1 MAYIGNE
8 PEIGF
13 NTVFVQKFNGDGA
26 CTQFTITQPISD
38 PDYLEVLVNNVQ
50 QEPYA
55 SYGVTNGLITFTE
68 APSVGANNIQVGMK
82 SSTIVYYNQIT
93 SSQLVDGSIGGTKLI
108 DGSVTGNKLGVTS
121 VSSNHIAVGAVTGN
135 LIPAGAVT
143 TNHIVAG
150 AITGNLLAQN
160 IITSNNIV
168 NGAILGNDIGVGQI
182 TGNLIGIG
190 AISGN
195 NIGIGAITGNNFAQP
210 ITSNMIATSAITG
223 NLIAVNSINAS
234 NSIVALSITGNLIG
248 TGAISANN
256 FAGGGVGSGSLSQN
270 LTLSTIRIAE
280 TVNVQTTPI
289 SGNYNIHVAEAT
301 AYYFVGNTT
310 GPVTFNLIGNQST
323 SLNSLLNV
331 GQTASL
337 AIALKQGA
345 TRYRANVFID
355 GVNPLSSVVWMGAS
369 QPAQLGAQTQSVDA
383 YSITVIKTEN
393 NGYTVMVGNTTFAA
407 ANGQGMGPGGA
418 Q

>member
-13 NTVFVQKFNGDGA
+13 NTTLVQKFNGDGA

-121 VSSNHIAVGAVTGN
+121 VRGNNIAVGQITGN
-135 LIPAGAVT
+135 LIAVGAVT

-150 AITGNLLAQN
+150 AVTGNLLAPN
-160 IITSNNIV
+160 IINSNNIV
-168 NGAILGNDIGVGQI
+168 DGSILGNDLGIQSVS
-182 TGNLIGIG
+182 GNNIGIG
-190 AISGN
+190 AVSGN

-210 ITSNMIATSAITG
+210 ITGNMIGSYAISG
-223 NLIAVNSINAS
+223 NQ
-234 NSIVALSITGNLIG
+234 IG
-248 TGAISANN
+248 IGAISGNN
-256 FAGGGVGSGSLSQN
+256 FAGGGVTSNVLAQN
-270 LTLSTIRIAE
+270 LTISTIRVAE
-280 TVNVQTTPI
+280 TVNVVTTGI
-289 SGNYNIHVAEAT
+289 SGNYNIHVANTT
-301 AYYFVGNTT
+301 AYYFVANTT
-310 GPVTFNLIGNQST
+310 GPVTFNLIANSAGGAT
-323 SLNSLLNV
+323 GSLNGLLNV

-369 QPAQLGAQTQSVDA
+369 QPAQLTAQSQSIDT

>member
-13 NTVFVQKFNGDGA
+13 NTLSVQKFNGDGA
-26 CTQFTITQPISD
+26 CTQFSISQPISD

-55 SYGVTNGLITFTE
+55 SYGVSSGVITFTE
-68 APSVGANNIQVGMK
+68 APSVGANNIQVGYK
-82 SSTIVYYNQIT
+82 SQSIIYYNQVT
-93 SSQLVDGSIGGTKLI
+93 SNQLVDGSIGGVKLI
-108 DGSVTGNKLGVTS
+108 DGSVTGNKLGITAIRGNNIVAGT
-121 VSSNHIAVGAVTGN
+121 ITGN
-135 LIPAGAVT
+135 LIADTAVAS
-143 TNHIVAG
+143 NNIVVG
-150 AITGNLLAQN
+150 AITGNLIADTA
-160 IITSNNIV
+160 IRGNNIV
-168 NGAILGNDIGVGQI
+168 AGQI
-182 TGNLIGIG
+182 TGNLIADTTIR
-190 AISGN
+190 GN
-195 NIGIGAITGNNFAQP
+195 NIVAGQ
-210 ITSNMIATSAITG
+210 ITG
-223 NLIAVNSINAS
+223 NLIATNSINAS

-256 FAGGGVGSGSLSQN
+256 FAGGGVGSDSLAQN
-270 LTLSTIRIAE
+270 LTISTIRVAE

-310 GPVTFNLIGNQST
+310 GPVTFNLIGNNST

-369 QPAQLGAQTQSVDA
+369 QPAQLTAQSQSIDT

>member
-82 SSTIVYYNQIT
+82 SSTIVYFNQIT

-108 DGSVTGNKLGVTS
+108 DGSVTGNKLGITAIRGNNIVAGT
-121 VSSNHIAVGAVTGN
+121 ITGN
-135 LIPAGAVT
+135 LIADT
-143 TNHIVAG
+143 
-150 AITGNLLAQN
+150 AIRG
-160 IITSNNIV
+160 NNIV
-168 NGAILGNDIGVGQI
+168 AGQI
-182 TGNLIGIG
+182 TGNLI
-190 AISGN
+190 AI
-195 NIGIGAITGNNFAQP
+195 
-210 ITSNMIATSAITG
+210 
-223 NLIAVNSINAS
+223 NSINAS

-256 FAGGGVGSGSLSQN
+256 FAGGGVGSDSLAQN
-270 LTLSTIRIAE
+270 LTISTIRVAE

-310 GPVTFNLIGNQST
+310 GPVTFNLIGNNST

-369 QPAQLGAQTQSVDA
+369 QPAQLGAQTQSIDT

>member
-82 SSTIVYYNQIT
+82 SSTIVYFNQIT

-135 LIPAGAVT
+135 LIAVGAVT

-150 AITGNLLAQN
+150 AVTGNLIAVGAVTTNHIVAGAVTGNLLASN
-160 IITSNNIV
+160 IINSNNIV
-168 NGAILGNDIGVGQI
+168 DGSILGND
-182 TGNLIGIG
+182 LGIQSV
-190 AISGN
+190 SGN
-195 NIGIGAITGNNFAQP
+195 NIGLGAITGNNFAQP
-210 ITSNMIATSAITG
+210 ITGNMIGVYAISG
-223 NLIAVNSINAS
+223 NQ
-234 NSIVALSITGNLIG
+234 IG
-248 TGAISANN
+248 IGAISGNN
-256 FAGGGVGSGSLSQN
+256 FAGGGVTSNVLAQN
-270 LTLSTIRIAE
+270 LTISTIRVAE
-280 TVNVQTTPI
+280 TVNVVTTGI
-289 SGNYNIHVAEAT
+289 SGNYNIHVANTT
-301 AYYFVGNTT
+301 AYYFVANTT
-310 GPVTFNLIGNQST
+310 GSVTFNLVANSAGGAT
-323 SLNSLLNV
+323 GSLNGLLNV

-337 AIALKQGA
+337 AIALKQGV

-355 GVNPLSSVVWMGAS
+355 GVNPLSSVYWMGAI
-369 QPAQLGAQTQSVDA
+369 QPSQLGTQAQSLDV
-383 YSITVIKTEN
+383 YNITVIKVADSA
-393 NGYTVMVGNTTFAA
+393 YTVMVGNTNFGS
-407 ANGQGMGPGGA
+407 ANGFGMGPGGA

>member
-82 SSTIVYYNQIT
+82 SSTIVYFNQIT

-108 DGSVTGNKLGVTS
+108 DGSVTGNKLGITAIRGNNIVAGT
-121 VSSNHIAVGAVTGN
+121 ITGN
-135 LIPAGAVT
+135 LIADTAVAS
-143 TNHIVAG
+143 NNIVVG
-150 AITGNLLAQN
+150 AITGNLIADTA
-160 IITSNNIV
+160 IRGNNIV
-168 NGAILGNDIGVGQI
+168 AGQI
-182 TGNLIGIG
+182 TGNLIADTTIR
-190 AISGN
+190 GN
-195 NIGIGAITGNNFAQP
+195 NIVAGQ
-210 ITSNMIATSAITG
+210 ITG
-223 NLIAVNSINAS
+223 NLIATNSINAS

-256 FAGGGVGSGSLSQN
+256 FAGGGVGSESLSQN

-310 GPVTFNLIGNQST
+310 GPVTFNLIGNNST
-323 SLNSLLNV
+323 SQNSLLNV

-369 QPAQLGAQTQSVDA
+369 QPAQLTAQSQSIDT

>member
-82 SSTIVYYNQIT
+82 SSTIVYFNQIT
-93 SSQLVDGSIGGTKLI
+93 STQLVDGSIGGTKLI
-108 DGSVTGNKLGVTS
+108 DGSVTGNKIGITS
-121 VSSNHIAVGAVTGN
+121 VSGNNIAVGQITGN
-135 LIPAGAVT
+135 LIAVGAVT

-150 AITGNLLAQN
+150 AVTGNLLAPN
-160 IITSNNIV
+160 IINSNNIV
-168 NGAILGNDIGVGQI
+168 DGSILGND
-182 TGNLIGIG
+182 LGIQSV
-190 AISGN
+190 SGN

-210 ITSNMIATSAITG
+210 ITG

>member
-82 SSTIVYYNQIT
+82 SSTIVYFNQIT

-108 DGSVTGNKLGVTS
+108 DGSVTGNKLGITAIRGNNIVAGT
-121 VSSNHIAVGAVTGN
+121 ITGN
-135 LIPAGAVT
+135 LIADTAVAS
-143 TNHIVAG
+143 NNIVVG
-150 AITGNLLAQN
+150 AITGNLIADTA
-160 IITSNNIV
+160 IRGNNIV
-168 NGAILGNDIGVGQI
+168 AGQI
-182 TGNLIGIG
+182 TGNLIADTTIR
-190 AISGN
+190 GN
-195 NIGIGAITGNNFAQP
+195 NIVAGQ
-210 ITSNMIATSAITG
+210 ITG
-223 NLIAVNSINAS
+223 NLIATNSINAS

-256 FAGGGVGSGSLSQN
+256 FAGGGVGSDSLAQN
-270 LTLSTIRIAE
+270 LTISTIRVAE

-310 GPVTFNLIGNQST
+310 GPVTFNLIGNNST

-369 QPAQLGAQTQSVDA
+369 QPAQLTAQSQSIDT

>member
-82 SSTIVYYNQIT
+82 SSTIVYFNQIT
-93 SSQLVDGSIGGTKLI
+93 STQLVDGSIGGTKLI

-121 VSSNHIAVGAVTGN
+121 VRG
-135 LIPAGAVT
+135 
-143 TNHIVAG
+143 
-150 AITGNLLAQN
+150 
-160 IITSNNIV
+160 NNI
-168 NGAILGNDIGVGQI
+168 AVGQI
-182 TGNLIGIG
+182 TGNLIGTG
-190 AISGN
+190 AISANNFASGSITGDLLASNIINSNNIVDGSILGNDLGLYSVSGN

-210 ITSNMIATSAITG
+210 ITG

-310 GPVTFNLIGNQST
+310 GPVTFNLIGNNST

-393 NGYTVMVGNTTFAA
+393 NGYTVMVGNTTFAS

>member
-13 NTVFVQKFNGDGA
+13 NTALVQKFNGDGA

-55 SYGVTNGLITFTE
+55 SYSVASGLITFTE

-82 SSTIVYYNQIT
+82 SQSVVYYNQIT

-121 VSSNHIAVGAVTGN
+121 VRGNNIVAGTITGN
-135 LIPAGAVT
+135 LIADT
-143 TNHIVAG
+143 
-150 AITGNLLAQN
+150 AIRG
-160 IITSNNIV
+160 NNIV
-168 NGAILGNDIGVGQI
+168 AGQI
-182 TGNLIGIG
+182 TGNLIAGT
-190 AISGN
+190 AVASN
-195 NIGIGAITGNNFAQP
+195 NIVVG
-210 ITSNMIATSAITG
+210 AITG
-223 NLIAVNSINAS
+223 NLIADTAIRGNNIVAGQITGNLIADTAIRGNNIVAGQITGNLIAINSINAS

-310 GPVTFNLIGNQST
+310 GPVTFNLIGNTTT
-323 SLNSLLNV
+323 SLNSLLSV

-393 NGYTVMVGNTTFAA
+393 NGYTVMVGNTTFAS

>member
-82 SSTIVYYNQIT
+82 SSTIVYFNQIT
-93 SSQLVDGSIGGTKLI
+93 SSQLVDGSIGGVKLI
-108 DGSVTGNKLGVTS
+108 DGSVTGNKLGITAIRGNNIVAGT
-121 VSSNHIAVGAVTGN
+121 ITGN
-135 LIPAGAVT
+135 LIAD
-143 TNHIVAG
+143 
-150 AITGNLLAQN
+150 
-160 IITSNNIV
+160 TSIRGNNIV
-168 NGAILGNDIGVGQI
+168 AGQI
-182 TGNLIGIG
+182 TGNLIADT
-190 AISGN
+190 AIRGN
-195 NIGIGAITGNNFAQP
+195 NIVAGQ
-210 ITSNMIATSAITG
+210 ITG
-223 NLIAVNSINAS
+223 NLIADTAIRGNNIVAGQITGNLIAINSINAS

>member
-82 SSTIVYYNQIT
+82 SSTIVYFNQIT

-108 DGSVTGNKLGVTS
+108 DGSVTGNKLGITAIRGNNIVAGT
-121 VSSNHIAVGAVTGN
+121 ITGN
-135 LIPAGAVT
+135 LIADTAVAS
-143 TNHIVAG
+143 NNIVVG
-150 AITGNLLAQN
+150 AITGNLIADTA
-160 IITSNNIV
+160 IRGNNIV
-168 NGAILGNDIGVGQI
+168 AGQI
-182 TGNLIGIG
+182 TGNLIADT
-190 AISGN
+190 AIRGN
-195 NIGIGAITGNNFAQP
+195 NIVAGQ
-210 ITSNMIATSAITG
+210 ITG
-223 NLIAVNSINAS
+223 NLIAINSINAS

-256 FAGGGVGSGSLSQN
+256 FAGGGVGSDSLAQN
-270 LTLSTIRIAE
+270 LTISTIRVAE

-310 GPVTFNLIGNQST
+310 GPVTFNLIGNNST

-369 QPAQLGAQTQSVDA
+369 QPAQLGAQTQSIDT